1 MSPIAVMLTPEH
13 PEGIEVDPTQPQLLL
28 TDQAATRGDGVFE
41 TLLYRHGRLREAE
54 AHLRRL
60 DGSAEALGLVI
71 PPQTRWETAIR
82 LGLGAFLAHMGDDA
96 EATVKLVA
104 SRGPEDG
111 PGSFWVFVSPV
122 KRTAATAHGPENGL
136 RVLLLDRGYDS
147 GAADRAPWLL
157 AGAKTLSYA
166 VNMAAQRW
174 AKTHDADDA
183 IFITSDGRVLEGPT
197 SSVLLARRGP
207 DGTVTLLT
215 PELETGILAGTT
227 QAAAFDVAREA
238 GWELGYGPLT
248 PAHLMEADAVWLV
261 SSVRLAAAVTMID
274 GQPVAADPEL
284 HQILV
289 SGLDAQL

>member
-1 MSPIAVMLTPEH
+1 MNPVAVMLTANH
-13 PEGIEVDPTQPQLLL
+13 PNGVEVDPTQPQLLL

-41 TLLYRHGRLREAE
+41 TLLYRHGRLREEE

-60 DGSAEALGLVI
+60 AGSAEALGLEI
-71 PPQTRWETAIR
+71 PQQSAWESAIALS
-82 LGLGAFLAHMGDDA
+82 LGSFLGQAGHDA
-96 EATVKLVA
+96 EVTVKLVA
-104 SRGPEDG
+104 SRGSEGG
-111 PGSFWVFVSPV
+111 PGSFWVFLSPV
-122 KRTAATAHGPENGL
+122 IRTAATAHGPENGL

-147 GAADRAPWLL
+147 GAAERAPWLL

-174 AKTHDADDA
+174 AKEHHADDA

-197 SSVLLARRGP
+197 SSVLMARRGAN
-207 DGTVTLLT
+207 GTITLLT

-248 PAHLMEADAVWLV
+248 PAHLLEADAVWLV

-274 GQPVAADPEL
+274 GQPVASDSEL

-289 SGLDAQL
+289 TGLDAQL

>member
-1 MSPIAVMLTPEH
+1 MSPVAVMLTPEH
-13 PEGIEVDPTQPQLLL
+13 PEGVQVDPTQPQLLL

-41 TLLYRHGRLREAE
+41 TLLYRHGRLREQE

-60 DGSAEALGLVI
+60 ASSAEALGLEI
-71 PPQTRWETAIR
+71 PPQGQWESGIGLA
-82 LGLGAFLAHMGDDA
+82 LGAFLAQAGDDA
-96 EATVKLVA
+96 EATVKLLA
-104 SRGPEDG
+104 SRGPEG
-111 PGSFWVFVSPV
+111 GTGTFWLFVSPV
-122 KRTAATAHGPENGL
+122 TRTAATAHGPENGL

-147 GAADRAPWLL
+147 GAAERAPWLL

-174 AKTHDADDA
+174 AKTHNADDA
-183 IFITSDGRVLEGPT
+183 IFVTSDGRVLEGPT
-197 SSVLLARRGP
+197 SSVLMARRGA
-207 DGTVTLLT
+207 DGTITLLT

-238 GWELGYGPLT
+238 GWKLGYGPLT

-274 GQPVAADPEL
+274 GAPVAADPEL
-284 HQILV
+284 HRILV
-289 SGLDAQL
+289 AGLDAQL